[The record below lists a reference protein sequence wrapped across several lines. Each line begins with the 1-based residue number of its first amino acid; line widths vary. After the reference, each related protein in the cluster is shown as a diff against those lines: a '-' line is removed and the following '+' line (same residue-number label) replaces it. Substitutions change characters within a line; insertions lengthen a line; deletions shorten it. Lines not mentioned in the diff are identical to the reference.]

1 MVIIDKLPAFNL
13 KLEYEE
19 LREKIVTGM
28 NEDVQR
34 DIAGSDDAFFTL
46 GAYLLRYAEHDP
58 EYLYSLLPDIM
69 GIIDVLSLKYDFG
82 WPVDVECEKEVKE

>member
-1 MVIIDKLPAFNL
+1 MYIAVSD
-13 KLEYEE
+13 
-19 LREKIVTGM
+19 VTL
-28 NEDVQR
+28 
-34 DIAGSDDAFFTL
+34 FTL